1 MVLSTGCSSG
11 GEGQLAHALISVW
24 IFRAQQGR
32 SSSLNPFTAAFDAA
46 NVSGS
51 RVLALWSWG
60 NPGLHQLADALISLA
75 CLVIS
80 LFLILHYLRPWR
92 RREVP
97 YRGIVWL
104 LAGFFLLCAASC
116 LQNVVDSPANPLNGV
131 VSLIMAGLS
140 CTALLGLACQVCK
153 TQAPCHPREFEKE
166 MAERRRAEAELTQ
179 VNARLSALL
188 DASTEVSIIATDP
201 DGLIT
206 VFNPGA
212 EQMLGYS
219 AEEMVGKATPVL
231 LHDADEVSAHAARLS
246 AEFGTR
252 IGGFSA
258 FVERA
263 RRGGH
268 EVREWTYIRKDGSR
282 LTVLLAVTAVFDSEG
297 QIDGF
302 LGIATDVT
310 ERLRVERMLRSSES
324 RFRRLVDANIFG
336 VVFGD
341 IDGNIS
347 DANDAFLEM
356 VGYTRQEMASGRLPW
371 DALVPPGSV
380 RSLSRCRVE
389 LKRWGRCAPF
399 ELECQPREGQ
409 SLPVLLGVALLDENQ
424 PITSGAA
431 VVAFCLDLTQ
441 QKHLEAQLRK
451 HADELAEMDVRK
463 NEFLAMLG
471 HELRNPLAPIR
482 NAVKIMKQRG
492 SDDPDTCWARE
503 VIDQQIR
510 QMAHLIDDLLE
521 ISRVTRGKVRL
532 QKEVVDVRTIVAYAV
547 ETSRPVIDA
556 HGHRLSLALPPGAI
570 KVDADPVRMA
580 QVLSNLLNNAAKYT
594 TDGGLIRLSIAE
606 EVDHVVFRV
615 RDNGIGIPPEMLARV
630 FDLFAQ
636 ADRSLDR
643 SQGGLGLGLTLVRSL
658 VEMHG
663 GTVRAVSAGL
673 DEGSEFHV
681 RLPLWKPGSVEMPD
695 DRPATAVVA
704 SPPPACSRRAPAAR
718 KVLVVD
724 DNVTSARSLEKLLCL
739 EGHEAHVV
747 HDGPSVFEI
756 INKRQFD
763 VVFMDIGLP
772 GMTGYEVAQRLRRQP
787 ELGNPLLV
795 AVTGYAEDEA
805 RRLSREAGFDHH
817 LVKPVDPETILALL
831 SSLEWSE
838 ESDPPHA
845 LHSHGTARSIDR

>member
-1 MVLSTGCSSG
+1 MNP
-11 GEGQLAHALISVW
+11 LIT
-24 IFRAQQGR
+24 
-32 SSSLNPFTAAFDAA
+32 PFDAA
-46 NVSGS
+46 SLAGS
-51 RVLALWSWG
+51 RVLAVWFWG

-80 LFLILHYLRPWR
+80 LFLVLNYLRPWR

-97 YRGIVWL
+97 YHGIVWL
-104 LAGFFLLCAASC
+104 LAGFLLLCAASC
-116 LQNVVDSPANPLNGV
+116 FQNVFNSPSSPLTGV
-131 VSLIMAGLS
+131 FSLIMAGLS
-140 CTALLGLACQVCK
+140 CTALLGLACQVCR

-166 MAERRRAEAELTQ
+166 MAERRKAEAELRQ

-188 DASTEVSIIATDP
+188 DASTEVSIIATDSH
-201 DGLIT
+201 GLIT
-206 VFNPGA
+206 LFNSGA

-219 AEEMVGKATPVL
+219 AEELIGKSTPVL
-231 LHDADEVSAHAARLS
+231 LHDAVEVRAHAARLS

-252 IGGFSA
+252 IEGFSV

-263 RRGGH
+263 RREGH
-268 EVREWTYIRKDGSR
+268 EVREWTYVRKDGSR

-297 QIDGF
+297 RINGF
-302 LGIATDVT
+302 LGVATDVT
-310 ERLRVERMLRSSES
+310 ERLRVEQRLRSSES

-341 IDGNIS
+341 MDGNIS

-356 VGYTRQEMASGRLPW
+356 VGYTRQEMAAGRLPF
-371 DALVPPGSV
+371 DALVPPGWA
-380 RSLSRCRVE
+380 RSLLRCRVE

-399 ELECQPREGQ
+399 ELECKRREGHR
-409 SLPVLLGVALLDENQ
+409 LPVLLGVALLDENQ
-424 PITSGAA
+424 PVKGGSP

-451 HADELAEMDVRK
+451 HADELAETDVRK

-492 SDDPDTCWARE
+492 SDDPDTCWARD

-510 QMAHLIDDLLE
+510 QMAQLVDDLLE

-532 QKEVVDVRTIVAYAV
+532 QREVVDVATIVAYAV

-556 HGHRLSLALPPGAI
+556 HGHRLSIALPARQI

-594 TDGGLIRLSIAE
+594 ADGGLIRLSIVE
-606 EVDHVVFRV
+606 ETDDVVFRV
-615 RDNGIGIPPEMLARV
+615 RDNGVGIPPDMLPRV

-663 GTVRAVSAGL
+663 GTVKAASAGL
-673 DEGSEFHV
+673 DQGSEFQV
-681 RLPLWKPGSVEMPD
+681 RLPLWKLGNLERPGVRRPD
-695 DRPATAVVA
+695 AVANRSPAVVA
-704 SPPPACSRRAPAAR
+704 RHAPQTR

-724 DNVTSARSLEKLLCL
+724 DNVTSAQTLERVLRL
-739 EGHEAHVV
+739 EGHEVHVV

-756 INKRQFD
+756 IRRRQFD

-772 GMTGYEVAQRLRRQP
+772 GMTGYEVAQRLRHQP

-838 ESDPPHA
+838 ESDQTLMIGRQAAEWADCLP
-845 LHSHGTARSIDR
+845 SRDGK